1 MSASRILVL
10 GAMIGFFVACGPKRP
25 AESVGGATIAGPA
38 ASTPSAWCELYCK
51 RISECWGTIPSSNPN
66 EPPDQ
71 VIADCHAQ
79 TSNCQVPSATDAMC
93 CSTQADCTNF
103 AACAMS
109 AKNVAATC
117 S

>member
-1 MSASRILVL
+1 MARWIVLV
-10 GAMIGFFVACGPKRP
+10 GVVGCVVACGPKRP
-25 AESVGGATIAGPA
+25 AESTGGATIAGPA
-38 ASTPSAWCELYCK
+38 GGGPSQWCELYCK
-51 RISECWGTIPSSNPN
+51 RISECWKTIPNSNPN
-66 EPPDQ
+66 EPPEQ

-79 TSNCQVPSATDAMC
+79 TNNCQLQSATDAMC

-117 S
+117 G